1 MSAVVDR
8 LEALAER
15 DEVLAP
21 LARLYACVLRLASA
35 PESQLFVQLLRA
47 QAPQPSASV
56 PLLHEQTLAVDVG
69 QLARLLQEMSRVL
82 VHHGLPASGE
92 LAEAITSGRLVA
104 LELIRAGVQAHTES
118 LEQLALNTS
127 LPDPLVRVMAHM
139 TAMAVLSV
147 LGRSIETTA
156 LEGWWAGY
164 CPVCAAWPTVAE
176 FRGLERDRWLRCGRC
191 GTGWRYPHQQ
201 CPFCGNSDHRTLRY
215 FAEEG
220 KQDSQRV
227 EVCEQCRGYVKTFAT
242 LGPWSHGEVLLQDL
256 VTVEFDLA
264 AQEREYRRPEG
275 LGFPLAVQIVAR
287 ELAA

>member
-47 QAPQPSASV
+47 QPPQPSASV

-69 QLARLLQEMSRVL
+69 QAARLLQEMSRVL
-82 VHHGLPASGE
+82 VHHDLPASEE
-92 LAEAITSGRLVA
+92 LAEALSSGRLVA
-104 LELIRAGVQAHTES
+104 LELIRAGVQADTES
-118 LEQLALNTS
+118 LEQLALDTN
-127 LPDPLVRVMAHM
+127 LPAPLVRVMADM
-139 TAMAVLSV
+139 TGMAVLSV
-147 LGRSIETTA
+147 LGRSVETNA
-156 LEGWWAGY
+156 LQGWRTGH
-164 CPVCAAWPTVAE
+164 CPLCAAWPVVAE

>member
-21 LARLYACVLRLASA
+21 LARLYACVLRLVSA

-47 QAPQPSASV
+47 QPPQPSASV

-69 QLARLLQEMSRVL
+69 QATRLLQEMSGVL
-82 VHHGLPASGE
+82 AHHGLPASAE
-92 LAEAITSGRLVA
+92 LIEVVTRGRLNI
-104 LELIRAGVQAHTES
+104 LELIQAGIQVQTDS
-118 LEQLALNTS
+118 LEQLALRTG
-127 LPDPLVRVMAHM
+127 LPDSLVRVMAHM
-139 TAMAVLSV
+139 TAMAILAV
-147 LGRSIETTA
+147 LGRSVEAKA
-156 LEGWWAGY
+156 LQSWRAGY
-164 CPVCAAWPTVAE
+164 CPVCAAWPTAAE

-191 GTGWRYPHQQ
+191 GIGWRYPHQQ
-201 CPFCGNSDHRTLRY
+201 CPFCGNSDHRSLRY